1 MFHRLYNSIPRA
13 LGKISWS
20 ISRGHTHTHTHTH
33 TQREYIQ
40 DKNYKIIA
48 ENSLYTVP
56 LNWFWFGA
64 LAKGSK

>member
-1 MFHRLYNSIPRA
+1 MFHGLYNSIPRA

-20 ISRGHTHTHTHTH
+20 ISRGHTHTH